1 MSSFDLFQ
9 TILKSLIIINCMSE
23 THWTG
28 QSRNWTNLYYEY
40 AFYISKF
47 DAGFINSFKS
57 TLIPNKKAFKRSC
70 FHKRTI
76 RRIFSSIK
84 YRSYHLYVK
93 TNVLMAQFQVRSR
106 NQSNFGAKSFYEIL
120 KILQH
125 HWQVLKICHHG
136 QP

>member
-9 TILKSLIIINCMSE
+9 TIKSLIIINCMSE

-28 QSRNWTNLYYEY
+28 QSRNRTNLY

-47 DAGFINSFKS
+47 EAGFINSFKS
-57 TLIPNKKAFKRSC
+57 ILIPNKKAIRFKRSC

-76 RRIFSSIK
+76 RRIISTIK
-84 YRSYHLYVK
+84 YKAYHLYVK
-93 TNVLMAQFQVRSR
+93 TKVLMAQFQVRSR